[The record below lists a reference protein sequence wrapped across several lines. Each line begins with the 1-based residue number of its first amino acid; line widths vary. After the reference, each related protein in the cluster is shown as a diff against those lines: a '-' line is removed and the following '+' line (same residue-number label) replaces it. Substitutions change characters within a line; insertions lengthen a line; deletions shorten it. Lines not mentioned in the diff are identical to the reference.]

1 MPLSPSPPRSA
12 ALAAVRFRLA
22 AALARPRRYAALAV
36 ASALALAVASAL
48 GLAVALASVIAVP
61 WFGAV

>member
-1 MPLSPSPPRSA
+1 M
-12 ALAAVRFRLA
+12 RFRLA